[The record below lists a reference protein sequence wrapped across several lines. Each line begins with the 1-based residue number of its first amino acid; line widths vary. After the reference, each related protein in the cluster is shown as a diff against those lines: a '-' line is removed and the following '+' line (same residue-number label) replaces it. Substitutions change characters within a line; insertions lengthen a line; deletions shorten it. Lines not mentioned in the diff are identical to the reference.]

1 MLQTRRYEIR
11 GIVQGVGFRPFV
23 FRTATRHALGGWI
36 RNDSEG
42 VVLEVQGVAEALE
55 AFIHAV
61 RHEAPALARID
72 SVALV
77 EQRDVE
83 VCAESFEI
91 HISEHSAR
99 AATLISADTCICE
112 DCLREM
118 LDPQDRRYRYPFINC
133 TNCGPR
139 YSIIRGVPYDR
150 AMTTMSVFPMCERC
164 SREYHDIEDRRF
176 HAQPVACW
184 DCGPRVEL
192 WDPRNGRLASPEP
205 VRDTVALLR
214 AGAIVAVKGIGGYH
228 LMADARNERAV
239 AELRR
244 RKRREE
250 KPFAVMSPT
259 LEAVARYAH
268 VLECEAQ
275 LLSSLARP
283 IVLVA
288 KREEEAQDEPK
299 RAEKA
304 RDERKRAGQARD
316 ACGEDLAGPG
326 LLALA
331 QSVAPGNRRYGAMLA
346 YAPLHHLLFAEGM
359 DALVATSGNV
369 SDEPIAFANE
379 DALERLSGIADAFLI
394 NNRDIY
400 TRVDDSIVRAVS
412 FGGATEV
419 TPLRRARG
427 YTPVPVQAPFAMPP
441 LLAVGAELKNTICM
455 SRGGELFL
463 SHHIGDLKNEAT
475 RRSFEHAIEHL
486 ARLLEVT
493 PSVVA
498 HDVHPGY
505 MSTRWAREQRSL
517 PTVEVQHHHAH
528 MAACMCE
535 HGLCEPV
542 IGAIFDGTGYG
553 VDGHI
558 WGGEFLVGDYGG
570 FERAAQLEYFRLP
583 GGDRAVEEPY
593 RTALSLLVQAHGS
606 LAEVAELPLLT
617 AREQQERTV
626 LERMV
631 RAGINSPWTS
641 SMGRLFDGVSA
652 LLGVRERCRYEAQ
665 AAIELEQLIEPGA
678 RAQPLAWEL
687 HTDEQPLR
695 IDVRPLVRELA
706 QEVTAMHAGS
716 NGAAPKAR
724 SVRQPGQAALG
735 TTHNAKRAELSL
747 RFHCT
752 VVEMVQR
759 TCLQIARRTGLR
771 RVVLS
776 GGVWQNEFLL
786 RGAYESLSAA
796 GLQVYMHKQVPA
808 NDGGVAL
815 GQAAVAGWRAR

>member
-1 MLQTRRYEIR
+1 MPQTRRYEIR
-11 GIVQGVGFRPFV
+11 GVVQGVGFRPFV
-23 FRTATRHALGGWI
+23 FRTAMRHALGGWI

-42 VVLEVQGVAEALE
+42 VVLEVQGLEEALE

-61 RHEAPALARID
+61 RHDAPALARID

-77 EQRDVE
+77 EQREVE
-83 VCAESFEI
+83 ICAEHFEI
-91 HISEHSAR
+91 HISERGER
-99 AATLISADTCICE
+99 AATLVSADTCICR

-118 LDPQDRRYRYPFINC
+118 LDPRDRRHRYPFINC

-150 AMTTMSVFPMCERC
+150 AMTTMSVFPMCAAC

-192 WDPRNGRLASPEP
+192 WDPHTGRLDSPEP

-228 LMADARNERAV
+228 LMVDARNERAV

-250 KPFAVMSPT
+250 KPFAVMSPS
-259 LEAVARYAH
+259 LAAVARYAH
-268 VLECEAQ
+268 VQEHEGE

-288 KREEEAQDEPK
+288 KREGSSAAAGNGLMGANHPIEPL
-299 RAEKA
+299 AP
-304 RDERKRAGQARD
+304 GD
-316 ACGEDLAGPG
+316 ATGNHLAKGSGSTEGNDPIEP
-326 LLALA
+326 LAP
-331 QSVAPGNRRYGAMLA
+331 SVAPGNRRFGVMLA
-346 YAPLHHLLFAEGM
+346 YAPLHHLLFEGDM

-369 SDEPIAFANE
+369 SDEPIAFAND
-379 DALERLSGIADAFLI
+379 DALQRLSGIADAFLI

-412 FGGATEV
+412 FGGGSEV

-427 YTPVPVQAPFAMPP
+427 YTPMPVKAPFAMPP
-441 LLAVGAELKNTICM
+441 LLAVGPELKNTICF
-455 SRGGELFL
+455 SRDGELFL

-475 RRSFEHAIEHL
+475 RRSFEHAIGHL
-486 ARLLEVT
+486 AKLLEVAPT
-493 PSVVA
+493 VVA

-505 MSTRWAREQRSL
+505 MSTRWAREQRAL

-553 VDGHI
+553 IDGHI

-583 GGDRAVEEPY
+583 GGDCAVEEPY
-593 RTALSLLVQAHGS
+593 RTALALLVQAYGS
-606 LAEVAELPLLT
+606 LAQAHAELAQLAQLPLI
-617 AREQQERTV
+617 AGRSEQERTV

-631 RAGINSPWTS
+631 QAGINSPLTS

-652 LLGVRERCRYEAQ
+652 FLGVRERCRYEAQ

-678 RAQPLAWEL
+678 QAQPLAWEL

-706 QEVTAMHAGS
+706 QEASGVANVKKAAM
-716 NGAAPKAR
+716 
-724 SVRQPGQAALG
+724 
-735 TTHNAKRAELSL
+735 SL

-759 TCLQIARRTGLR
+759 TCLEIARRTGLR

-786 RGAYESLSAA
+786 RGAYESLHAA
-796 GLQVYMHKQVPA
+796 GLEVFVHKQVPA

>member
-1 MLQTRRYEIR
+1 MRQTRRYEIR

-23 FRTATRHALGGWI
+23 FRTAVRHALGGWI

-42 VVLEVQGVAEALE
+42 VVLEVQGLEEALE
-55 AFIHAV
+55 AFIHTV

-77 EQRDVE
+77 EQRYVE
-83 VCAESFEI
+83 TCVEQFEI
-91 HISEHSAR
+91 HVSERGER
-99 AATLISADTCICE
+99 AKTLVSADTCVCE
-112 DCLREM
+112 DCRREM
-118 LDPQDRRYRYPFINC
+118 LDPADRRYRYPFINC

-150 AMTTMSVFPMCERC
+150 EMTTMSVFPMCRQC
-164 SREYHDIEDRRF
+164 SGEYHDVEDRRF

-192 WDPRNGRLASPEP
+192 WDPRTGPLKSPEP

-228 LMADARNERAV
+228 LMVDARNERAV

-259 LEAVARYAH
+259 LQAVSRYAE
-268 VLECEAQ
+268 LEECEAQ

-288 KREEEAQDEPK
+288 RREATEP
-299 RAEKA
+299 
-304 RDERKRAGQARD
+304 
-316 ACGEDLAGPG
+316 LASG
-326 LLALA
+326 
-331 QSVAPGNRRYGAMLA
+331 VAPGNRRYGVMLA
-346 YAPLHHLLFAEGM
+346 YAPLHHLLFEEGL
-359 DALVATSGNV
+359 DALVATSANV
-369 SDEPIAFANE
+369 SDEPIAFENE
-379 DALERLSGIADAFLI
+379 DALKRLSEIADAFLI

-400 TRVDDSIVRAVS
+400 TRVDDSIVRAVTLN
-412 FGGATEV
+412 GRTE
-419 TPLRRARG
+419 TMPLRRARG
-427 YTPVPVQAPFAMPP
+427 YTPVPVKAPFQMPS

-475 RRSFEHAIEHL
+475 RRSFEHAIAHL
-486 ARLLEVT
+486 AKLLEVH
-493 PSVVA
+493 PGVIA

-505 MSTRWAREQRSL
+505 MSTRWAREQQQL

-535 HGLCEPV
+535 HGLMEPV
-542 IGAIFDGTGYG
+542 VGVIFDGTGYG
-553 VDGHI
+553 VDGNI

-583 GGDRAVEEPY
+583 GGDKAVEEPY
-593 RTALSLLVQAHGS
+593 RTALSLLKQAHGS
-606 LAEVAELPLLT
+606 LAEVAELPVVGW
-617 AREQQERTV
+617 REQQERDV

-631 RAGINSPWTS
+631 EAGVRSPWTS

-678 RAQPLAWEL
+678 HAAPLAWEL
-687 HTDEQPLR
+687 HRQEQPLR
-695 IDVRPLVRELA
+695 IDPRPMVRELA
-706 QEVTAMHAGS
+706 QEVRRK
-716 NGAAPKAR
+716 GAKA
-724 SVRQPGQAALG
+724 
-735 TTHNAKRAELSL
+735 AELSL

-752 VVEMVQR
+752 VVEMVGE
-759 TCLQIARRTGLR
+759 TCAEIRRRTGLGT
-771 RVVLS
+771 VVLS
-776 GGVWQNEFLL
+776 GGVWQNEFVL
-786 RGAYESLSAA
+786 RGAYEALTGA
-796 GLQVYMHKQVPA
+796 GFQVHVHRVVPA

>member
-1 MLQTRRYEIR
+1 MRQTRRYEIR

-23 FRTATRHALGGWI
+23 FRTAVRHALGGWI

-42 VVLEVQGVAEALE
+42 VVLEVQGLEEALE

-77 EQRDVE
+77 EQRYVE
-83 VCAESFEI
+83 TCVEQFEI
-91 HISEHSAR
+91 HVSERGER
-99 AATLISADTCICE
+99 AKTLVSADTCVCE
-112 DCLREM
+112 DCRREM
-118 LDPQDRRYRYPFINC
+118 LDPADRRYRYPFINC

-150 AMTTMSVFPMCERC
+150 EMTTMSVFPMCRQC
-164 SREYHDIEDRRF
+164 SGEYHDVEDRRF
-176 HAQPVACW
+176 HAQPLACW

-192 WDPRNGRLASPEP
+192 WDPRTGPLKSPEP

-228 LMADARNERAV
+228 LMVDARNERAV

-259 LEAVARYAH
+259 LQAVSRYAE
-268 VLECEAQ
+268 LEECEAQ

-288 KREEEAQDEPK
+288 RREV
-299 RAEKA
+299 
-304 RDERKRAGQARD
+304 
-316 ACGEDLAGPG
+316 LAIRG
-326 LLALA
+326 A
-331 QSVAPGNRRYGAMLA
+331 QSQAHYPSLYPTPSPTPSPTSAPSPSPSPSPPVEPLASGVAPGNRRYGVMLA
-346 YAPLHHLLFAEGM
+346 YAPLHHLLFEEGL
-359 DALVATSGNV
+359 DALVATSANV
-369 SDEPIAFANE
+369 SDEPIAFENK
-379 DALERLSGIADAFLI
+379 DALKRLSEIADAFLI

-400 TRVDDSIVRAVS
+400 TRVDDSIVRAVTLN
-412 FGGATEV
+412 GRAET

-427 YTPVPVQAPFAMPP
+427 YTPVPVKAPFQMPP

-475 RRSFEHAIEHL
+475 RRGFEHAIAHL
-486 ARLLEVT
+486 AKLLEVQ
-493 PSVVA
+493 PGVIA

-505 MSTRWAREQRSL
+505 MSTRWAREQQQL

-535 HGLCEPV
+535 HGLMEPV
-542 IGAIFDGTGYG
+542 VGVIFDGTGYG
-553 VDGHI
+553 VDGNI

-583 GGDRAVEEPY
+583 GGDKAVEEPY
-593 RTALSLLVQAHGS
+593 RTALSLLKQAHGS
-606 LAEVAELPLLT
+606 LAEVAELPVVGL
-617 AREQQERTV
+617 REAQERDV

-631 RAGINSPWTS
+631 EAGVRSPWTS

-665 AAIELEQLIEPGA
+665 AAIELEQLIEPGV
-678 RAQPLAWEL
+678 RAAPLAWEL
-687 HTDEQPLR
+687 HRQEQPLR
-695 IDVRPLVRELA
+695 IDPRPMVRELA
-706 QEVTAMHAGS
+706 QEVRRR
-716 NGAAPKAR
+716 GAKA
-724 SVRQPGQAALG
+724 
-735 TTHNAKRAELSL
+735 AELSL

-752 VVEMVQR
+752 VVEMVGE
-759 TCLQIARRTGLR
+759 TCAEIRRRTGLS

-776 GGVWQNEFLL
+776 GGVWQNEFVL
-786 RGAYESLSAA
+786 RGAYEALTGA
-796 GLQVYMHKQVPA
+796 GFQVHVHRVVPA

>member
-1 MLQTRRYEIR
+1 MRQTRRYEIR

-23 FRTATRHALGGWI
+23 FRTAVRHALGGWI

-42 VVLEVQGVAEALE
+42 VVLEVQGLEEALE
-55 AFIHAV
+55 AFIHEV

-77 EQRDVE
+77 EQRYVE
-83 VCAESFEI
+83 TCVEEFEI
-91 HISEHSAR
+91 HASERGER
-99 AATLISADTCICE
+99 AQTLVSADTCICE
-112 DCLREM
+112 DCTREM
-118 LDPQDRRYRYPFINC
+118 LDPADRRYRYPFINC

-150 AMTTMSVFPMCERC
+150 ELTTMSVFPMCEAC
-164 SREYHDIEDRRF
+164 GEEYHDVENRRF

-184 DCGPRVEL
+184 QCGPRVEL
-192 WDPRNGRLASPEP
+192 WDPRNGRLSSPEP

-228 LMADARNERAV
+228 LMVDARNERAV

-259 LEAVARYAH
+259 LHAVRGYAH
-268 VLECEAQ
+268 VEEREAE

-288 KREEEAQDEPK
+288 R
-299 RAEKA
+299 
-304 RDERKRAGQARD
+304 RDMGAPTASARAGIHTD
-316 ACGEDLAGPG
+316 AQLAGPTSRQ
-326 LLALA
+326 LAGPTSPPLEPLA
-331 QSVAPGNRRYGAMLA
+331 SGIAPGNRRYGVMLA
-346 YAPLHHLLFAEGM
+346 YAPLHHLLFEEGL

-369 SDEPIAFANE
+369 SDEPIAFENE
-379 DALERLSGIADAFLI
+379 DALTRLSAIADAFLI
-394 NNRDIY
+394 NDRDIY
-400 TRVDDSIVRAVS
+400 TRVDDSIVRTVMLDGRAE
-412 FGGATEV
+412 T

-427 YTPVPVQAPFAMPP
+427 YTPIPVEAPFQMPP

-455 SRGGELFL
+455 SRGDELFL

-475 RRSFEHAIEHL
+475 RRSFEHAIGHL
-486 ARLLEVT
+486 ARLLEVR
-493 PSVVA
+493 PGVIA

-505 MSTRWAREQRSL
+505 MSTRWAREQVGL

-535 HGLCEPV
+535 HGLSEPV
-542 IGAIFDGTGYG
+542 VGVVFDGTGYG
-553 VDGHI
+553 VDGNI

-583 GGDRAVEEPY
+583 GGDRAVEEPF
-593 RTALSLLVQAHGS
+593 RTALSLLKQAHGS
-606 LAEVAELPLLT
+606 LAEVELLPVV
-617 AREQQERTV
+617 RRRDEQQRSV

-631 RAGINSPWTS
+631 ETGVRSPWTS

-665 AAIELEQLIEPGA
+665 AAIELEQLVEPGA
-678 RAQPLAWEL
+678 RARPLAWEL

-695 IDVRPLVRELA
+695 VDVRPMVRELTEELA
-706 QEVTAMHAGS
+706 R
-716 NGAAPKAR
+716 AR
-724 SVRQPGQAALG
+724 SKA
-735 TTHNAKRAELSL
+735 AELSL

-752 VVEMVQR
+752 VVDVVGR
-759 TCLQIARRTGLR
+759 TCREIARRTGLR
-771 RVVLS
+771 KVVLS
-776 GGVWQNEFLL
+776 GGVWQNEFVL
-786 RGAYESLSAA
+786 RGAYETLTAA
-796 GLQVYMHKQVPA
+796 GFQVHVHRLVPA